1 MSTRYPILLIHGIML
16 KDFLSFQAFGA
27 IEQILRNEGY
37 TVFVSQ
43 IDGFGTSRTN
53 SVQLRYEILDILAK
67 TGAEKINL
75 IAHSKGGLDSI
86 AMIHTYHME
95 DQIASL
101 TTLCTPHKGSPIAT
115 NILRLPK
122 WMLAIVD
129 FYLNTCYRIFGDKMP
144 NAYEVCR
151 QLALSDD
158 IPLETMKLSEK
169 IYCQSYSTTL
179 EKSRDDFIMG
189 IPLKFSHYFEKK
201 KSDGLVS
208 VESSRFGFYRG
219 SCTEDSISHSE
230 IVDFM
235 TKRGKKAKIYRFYTD
250 LCQNLAEKGF

>member
-1 MSTRYPILLIHGIML
+1 MATRYPILLVHGIML
-16 KDFLSFQAFGA
+16 KDFFGFRAFGR
-27 IEQILRNEGY
+27 IEHMLRQEGY
-37 TVFVSQ
+37 DVYTSQ
-43 IDGFGTSRTN
+43 IDGFGISKTN
-53 SVQLRYEILDILAK
+53 AVQLRYEISDILKK
-67 TGAEKINL
+67 TGKDQINL

-86 AMIHTYHME
+86 EMIHMYHME

-101 TTLCTPHKGSPIAT
+101 TTLCTPHRGSPIAT
-115 NILRLPK
+115 NILALPK

-129 FYLNTCYRIFGDKMP
+129 FSLNTCYRIFGDQMP
-144 NAYEVCR
+144 NAYEVCKE
-151 QLALSDD
+151 LALDD
-158 IPLETMKLSEK
+158 YIPMETMKLSEK

-208 VESSRFGFYRG
+208 SESSRFGYYRG
-219 SCTEDSISHSE
+219 SCTEDSVSHSE

-235 TKRGKKAKIYRFYTD
+235 VKRKKREKIYGFYKILCED
-250 LCQNLAEKGF
+250 LAKKGF